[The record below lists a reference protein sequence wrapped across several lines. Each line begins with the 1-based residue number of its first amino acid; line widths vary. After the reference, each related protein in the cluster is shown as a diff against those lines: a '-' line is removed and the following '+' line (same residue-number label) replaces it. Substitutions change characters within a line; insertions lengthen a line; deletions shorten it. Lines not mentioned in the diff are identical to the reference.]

1 MQTGLILESELTSV
15 EAIKCLV
22 LTYGSIRDS
31 TESIRGRTATPSLH
45 LTEEAMIEEIN
56 SIMDTNAD
64 AVFAYREIAALRFDS
79 SHGSL
84 LVADLW
90 GETRYKPFTGV
101 KGRAYLTD
109 STPLL
114 KIAQAADAQA
124 ASMPNSQVLVTV
136 IGLEQTTPLKPRER
150 LLAFSSYTVPEE
162 GDFMWAEDPNQYK
175 ATNARAVKKNFEEVQ
190 KGAAHEPSRRSH
202 KVIRHRPNKFIWR
215 EGDVTIIKAKDVDGS
230 K

>member
-1 MQTGLILESELTSV
+1 MQSGLVLESELTGV
-15 EAIKCLV
+15 EVIKCAV
-22 LTYGSIRDS
+22 LTHGSIRDS
-31 TESIRGRTATPSLH
+31 TESIRGRTAAPSIH
-45 LTEEAMIEEIN
+45 LTEESMIEKIN
-56 SIMDTNAD
+56 SVMNIDDD

-79 SHGSL
+79 NHGSL

-101 KGRAYLTD
+101 KGRTYLTG

-124 ASMPNSQVLVTV
+124 ASMPNSQVLVNV
-136 IGLEQTTPLKPRER
+136 IGLEPTTPLKPRER

-175 ATNARAVKKNFEEVQ
+175 ATNARAVMKNFEEGQ
-190 KGAAHEPSRRSH
+190 KGAAHEPSGRSQ
-202 KVIRHRPNKFIWR
+202 KVIQHRPNKFIWR
-215 EGDVTIIKAKDVDGS
+215 EGDVTIFKAKDVDGP